1 MGEWFQNNILPKVM
15 WFVNTKAIRAIK
27 DGMVY
32 STPLIIVGAVYLLLF
47 QLPNETLANMV
58 TATGCV
64 PYLSHGY
71 TSSFQVTALCAAIA
85 IAYTWAKND
94 GWEPLGPAI
103 ISMATFFILI
113 PDYVTG
119 VESDGE
125 TAIQLAGLS
134 KTWLA
139 GQGMIGAMIAGLLVG
154 WIYGKFMERDI
165 RIKMPDG
172 VPDGVAA
179 AFTALIPAAVILTG
193 AVVIYGL
200 CDKIGGVTPIELIY
214 KFIQTPLQNV
224 GDSLPGV
231 MFIEGMIPFL
241 WWFGV
246 HGATVMGSVATPIR
260 EANMLHNQA
269 IFDQLTAQGMSRAE
283 AIAALPAN
291 GGHIFTD
298 PFGNCFQ
305 AITGS
310 GITMGLVVY
319 MLFFAKSAQFKQVGK
334 LGLGCGIFNIN
345 EPIIF
350 GTPIVMNPTLFI
362 PFILAP
368 LVGNTLAYVA
378 SMIGFM
384 PYTIGVTVP
393 WTTPPILSG
402 FICIGWQGALMQAIE
417 LVLSFFIYMP
427 FARSADNELYQA
439 ELDAQAA

>member
-1 MGEWFQNNILPKVM
+1 MSEFFQNQILPRVM

-32 STPLIIVGAVYLLLF
+32 STPLIIVGAVFLLLF
-47 QLPNETLANMV
+47 QLPVQSLADMV
-58 TATGCV
+58 TASGCV

-71 TSSFQVTALCAAIA
+71 TSSFQITALCAAIA

-103 ISMATFFILI
+103 ISMSTFFVLI
-113 PDYVTG
+113 PDYVGTYFDAEG
-119 VESDGE
+119 NEVVAS
-125 TAIQLAGLS
+125 GLS

-139 GQGMIGAMIAGLLVG
+139 GQGVIGAMIAGLLVG
-154 WIYGKFMERDI
+154 LIYSKFMEKDI

-193 AVVIYGL
+193 AVIIYAI

-214 KFIQTPLQNV
+214 RFIQTPLQNV

-231 MFIEGMIPFL
+231 IVIEAMIPFL

-269 IFDQLTAQGMSRAE
+269 IFDELTAAGMSRAE
-283 AIAALPAN
+283 AIAALPEHGA
-291 GGHIFTD
+291 HIFTD

-345 EPIIF
+345 EPVLF

-362 PFILAP
+362 PFVVAP
-368 LVGNTLAYVA
+368 LFCNIGAYVLT
-378 SMIGFM
+378 MIGFI
-384 PYTIGVTVP
+384 PYTIGVTAP
-393 WTTPPILSG
+393 WTTPPVLSG
-402 FICIGWQGALMQAIE
+402 LICIGWQGALWQAIA
-417 LVLSFFIYMP
+417 LVASFFIYFP
-427 FARSADNELYQA
+427 FARAADNELYQA